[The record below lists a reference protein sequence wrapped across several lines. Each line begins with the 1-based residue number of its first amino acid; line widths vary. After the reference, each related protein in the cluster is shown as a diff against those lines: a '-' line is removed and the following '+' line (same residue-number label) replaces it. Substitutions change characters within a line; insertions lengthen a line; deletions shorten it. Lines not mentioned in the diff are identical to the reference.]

1 MKKIQKDKLALRAR
15 LCFDFDY
22 VVIFV
27 LGCFVG
33 FAFGFFIGI
42 SSQMIELILLGV
54 IFILIAMYLDERQQ
68 NRSKKK

>member
-1 MKKIQKDKLALRAR
+1 MQTPNMKKIQKDKLALRAR

-42 SSQMIELILLGV
+42 SS
-54 IFILIAMYLDERQQ
+54 
-68 NRSKKK
+68 